1 MTSVM
6 DRRAFLAIATG
17 AVATSLAAEA
27 QQAGRVA
34 RIGVLCPIACDG
46 AGVDAFRLALRDLGY
61 VESRTLVFEFRAAD
75 GRVDR
80 LPALA
85 TELVQTKVDVIF
97 TTWGTAAALAAKR
110 ATATIPVVVG
120 GAGDPVKA
128 GIVPTLAK
136 PGGNVTG
143 VSSVALELESKRLE
157 LLKEVVP
164 KVSRVGAF
172 WDPENTYSA
181 LAIKQEEMAASAL
194 GVRLHPV
201 RLRAASDLE
210 NAFEALK
217 RDRVEALSVH
227 AYVVTVQNRAAI
239 IAFAAANRMAAIYPL
254 REYVTEGGLVSYGAN
269 VAAISQ
275 RAAHYVDRILR
286 GAKPADLPV
295 EQPRNL
301 ELAINMKTAKA
312 LGLTIPPSLLLRANQ
327 VIE

>member
-1 MTSVM
+1 VA
-6 DRRAFLAIATG
+6 DRRSFLYGSVLMLAAP
-17 AVATSLAAEA
+17 LAAEA
-27 QQAGRVA
+27 QQAGKVA

-46 AGVDAFRLALRDLGY
+46 AGVDAFRLALRDLGH

-128 GIVPTLAK
+128 GIVPSLAK

-157 LLKEVVP
+157 LLKQVVP

-210 NAFEALK
+210 NAFAALK

-227 AYVVTVQNRAAI
+227 GYVVTVQNRAAI

-295 EQPRNL
+295 EQPTNL
-301 ELAINMKTAKA
+301 EFAINMKTAKA
-312 LGLTIPPSLLLRANQ
+312 LGLTIPPSLLLRADQ